1 MVCIKRIFYRR
12 PKITLILTYYLRF
25 GLEPVSFDPIPPMQI
40 LYAVILLGR
49 YLSEH
54 ACRCWKVLACAVFV
68 VVTTNALYTMTA
80 ATTAIK
86 TIDVFFV
93 NRIER
98 IEY

>member
-1 MVCIKRIFYRR
+1 MLT
-12 PKITLILTYYLRF
+12 PTYYFRC

-68 VVTTNALYTMTA
+68 VVTTNALDTMTA
-80 ATTAIK
+80 AKTAIK
-86 TIDVFFV
+86 TIDIFFA
-93 NRIER
+93 IF
-98 IEY
+98 